1 MALPLAGRQARH
13 VCVDHFQILGDYKWR
28 IHNDDN
34 RTFSPLCRLPE
45 QPLDVTDIEIARRA
59 YELYEQRG
67 CTHDYDNDDW
77 LLAERDLGLARRTT
91 AV

>member
-1 MALPLAGRQARH
+1 MAHSQRRQPTALVTALAA
-13 VCVDHFQILGDYKWR
+13 
-28 IHNDDN
+28 
-34 RTFSPLCRLPE
+34 E

-67 CTHDYDNDDW
+67 CTHGYDIDDW

-91 AV
+91 AA

>member
-1 MALPLAGRQARH
+1 MAHSQRRQQKALATA
-13 VCVDHFQILGDYKWR
+13 
-28 IHNDDN
+28 
-34 RTFSPLCRLPE
+34 PAAE

-67 CTHDYDNDDW
+67 CTHGYDIDDW

-91 AV
+91 AA